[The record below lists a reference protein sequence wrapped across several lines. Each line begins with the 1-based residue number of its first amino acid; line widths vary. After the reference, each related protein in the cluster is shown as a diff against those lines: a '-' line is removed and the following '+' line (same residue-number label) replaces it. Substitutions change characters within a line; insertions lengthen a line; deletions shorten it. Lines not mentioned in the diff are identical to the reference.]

1 MFELSESQTE
11 FQRKRRA
18 SDRVSERA
26 ARAAD
31 HGDTAAMRIAGSQL
45 ELLLRERAA
54 YRRPGTAG
62 GARRRSIGEVG

>member
-1 MFELSESQTE
+1 MFELSDSHTE

-26 ARAAD
+26 TRAAD
-31 HGDTAAMRIAGSQL
+31 RGDTAAMRIAGAQL

-54 YRRPGTAG
+54 YRRPGTS
-62 GARRRSIGEVG
+62 GAVRRLSIGEVG